1 MVKHI
6 VMWTLK
12 ESAQGRSKVENARM
26 MKEKLEALVGVVPG
40 LLRAEVGI
48 DFERSEQSYDVS
60 LYTEMDSRESLH
72 IYQNHPAH
80 LAAVGFIREVR
91 DQRCVVDYE
100 V

>member
-12 ESAQGRSKVENARM
+12 ESAQGRSRAENARM
-26 MKEKLEALVGVVPG
+26 MKEKLEALVGIVPG
-40 LLRAEVGI
+40 LLRAEIGV
-48 DFERSEQSYDVS
+48 DFERSEQSYDVA
-60 LYTEMDSRESLH
+60 LYAEMDSRESLH
-72 IYQNHPAH
+72 IYQSHPAH
-80 LAAVGFIREVR
+80 LAAVAFIREVR